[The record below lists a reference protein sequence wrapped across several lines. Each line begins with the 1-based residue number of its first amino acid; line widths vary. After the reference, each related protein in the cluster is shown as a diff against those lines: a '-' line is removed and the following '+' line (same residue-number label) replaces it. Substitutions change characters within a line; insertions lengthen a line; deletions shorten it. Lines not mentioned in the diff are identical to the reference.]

1 MAITLSYDL
10 PLLTVLRNQ
19 VVDAD
24 SGAPVL
30 LRGINRSGL
39 EYSSP
44 QGDGSLSKAGIT
56 EGEMDVLVNIWGAN
70 IVRLPFN
77 QDWALSRPGYDAEPY
92 LTDLDAVISMAARR
106 GAYTCLDLQWLD
118 AATRRGSTD
127 RGKPNFVAPL
137 PNQDSLLLWQQLAA
151 RYRDEPA
158 VLYDI
163 FNEPHDRLSDD
174 PLPLVGIATD
184 GSFTALRGSRVK
196 IAEWQP
202 WAVALIRAI
211 RAENPAGLIFVSGVN
226 WGFDLR
232 GMPLPGVEG
241 VVYSTH
247 VYRNKGTD
255 WDRAFGGLALERPVF
270 VGEWGGTDEEL
281 EWGQAF
287 ADYMD
292 ARQLGW
298 TAWSWSDWPRLVHP
312 PGAPLYQPTVFG
324 ELVRSRLQ
332 QTT

>member
-1 MAITLSYDL
+1 MAQTLSNGL
-10 PLLTVLRNQ
+10 PPLIVLGNGI
-19 VVDAD
+19 VDAD

-44 QGDGSLSKAGIT
+44 DGEGSLSKAGIT
-56 EGEMDVLVNIWGAN
+56 EAEMDVIVSGWDAN

-77 QDWALSRPGYDAEPY
+77 QDWALSRPGYDPEPY
-92 LTDLDAVISMAARR
+92 LTALDGAIRMAARR
-106 GAYTCLDLQWLD
+106 GAYTSLDLQWLD
-118 AATRRGSTD
+118 AATSRGSTD
-127 RGKPNFVAPL
+127 GGKPNFVAPL
-137 PNQDSLLLWQQLAA
+137 PNQDSLVLWQQLAR
-151 RYRDEPA
+151 RYREEPA

-174 PLPLVGIATD
+174 PIPLIEIAAD
-184 GSFTALRGSRVK
+184 GSFTELRGRKVTM
-196 IAEWQP
+196 AQWQP
-202 WAVALIRAI
+202 WASALIDAI
-211 RAENPAGLIFVSGVN
+211 RAENPAALIFVSGVN

-232 GMPLPGVEG
+232 GMPLPGIEG
-241 VVYSTH
+241 IVCSTH

-270 VGEWGGTDEEL
+270 VGEWGGTDDDL
-281 EWGQAF
+281 EWGEAL

-298 TAWSWSDWPRLVHP
+298 TAWSWSDWPRLVQP
-312 PGAPLYQPTVFG
+312 PGVPPYQPTAFG
-324 ELVRSRLQ
+324 ALVRSRLQ
-332 QTT
+332 QRT

>member
-1 MAITLSYDL
+1 MPKTLSYDL
-10 PLLTVLRNQ
+10 PWLTVLRNQ
-19 VVDAD
+19 VLDAD

-44 QGDGSLSKAGIT
+44 GGAGSLSKAGIT
-56 EGEMDVLVNIWGAN
+56 EAEMDVVVNIWGAN

-92 LTDLDAVISMAARR
+92 LTALETVISMAARR

-118 AATRRGSTD
+118 ATTVRGSTD

-137 PNQDSLLLWQQLAA
+137 PNQDSLVLWQQLAA
-151 RYRDEPA
+151 RYRGEPA

-174 PLPLVGIATD
+174 PLPLVGIGSD
-184 GSFTALRGSRVK
+184 GSFTALPGLQVK
-196 IAEWQP
+196 MAEWQP

-211 RAENPAGLIFVSGVN
+211 RTENPTALIFVSGVS
-226 WGFDLR
+226 WGYDLR

-247 VYRNKGTD
+247 VYRNKGTN
-255 WDRAFGGLALERPVF
+255 WDGAFGGLAVQRPVF
-270 VGEWGGTDEEL
+270 VGEWGEDG
-281 EWGQAF
+281 
-287 ADYMD
+287 
-292 ARQLGW
+292 
-298 TAWSWSDWPRLVHP
+298 
-312 PGAPLYQPTVFG
+312 
-324 ELVRSRLQ
+324 
-332 QTT
+332 